1 MKNSFV
7 GGGLNGAQSVLLG
20 LVILPGFGL
29 RAAPAPA
36 QTTATS
42 ADRVTFAGS
51 LAPLPVTTGAK
62 AGVPGLTVASV
73 STMTAEQ
80 LAAPLEFSVALG
92 MRNLEEFQARVG
104 NGELVPYEEVQAK
117 YLPLRADYDRVLAW
131 LKSEGF
137 TPTFND
143 SSRLSVFVQGT
154 VGQIQ
159 DSFQLTMQSVTVNG
173 VAYPAAVSAPS
184 LPASVSSGVLGI
196 NGLQPYIQK
205 HTHHRLP
212 TTGTTAKVGTQ
223 ASGGAGPDSLTTANQ
238 PPYLISEIRS
248 AYNGSTLTTTV
259 NGTSTT
265 LTGSGQKIAI
275 LIDALAL
282 SSDLTTFWSNNK
294 VSQVIG
300 NIETVT
306 VGTGTADARE
316 GEETLDEEW
325 SSGLAPGAKVR
336 VYDSKSL
343 TDTNLNKCLAQIQT
357 DVTGA
362 TAAAIAQPQLHAL
375 SMSYGE
381 DQNAVSTTEYNT
393 EASYYAMISNG
404 NTFYGGVTIFASSGD
419 AGSQP
424 DETSSTALIVSYPA
438 ADLSITGV
446 GGTDLTYSA
455 TPVNGRNWTE
465 KGWGEYSN
473 FTIANEGSY
482 NGYGGSGGGAATSQ
496 IVRPS
501 WQVGTGV
508 PTGSTR
514 LSPDVASVGGPTV
527 ADFEYGGTDQFV
539 FGTSWSS
546 PSWAGYSALI
556 NQARALNGR
565 LPLGAL
571 NRRVY
576 PLIGT
581 GAFYDITTGNNSYTS
596 SKVNGTQ
603 GTGSFACT
611 AGYDEVTGIGAPN
624 LTNLV
629 NALSGPTIT
638 SFTPANGAAGT
649 GVVITGTNFYTSAT
663 LPLTVA
669 FNGVAAASF
678 TVNSATQITAA
689 APSGVTT
696 GPITVTSL
704 GDATASATNFATGAP
719 DLTVTSTHTG
729 SFTQADTA
737 DTYTLT
743 VTNGGT
749 TATSGTVTVMDTLPS
764 GLTATG
770 LSGTG
775 WTVAGNFLSAT
786 RTDALAA
793 GSSYPALT
801 LTVSVSATAASSV
814 TNSATVSGG
823 GEANTGNDSASDA
836 TAVTALTPS
845 QSWRYQYFGTTANSG
860 NAADNANPAGD
871 GINNLTKYAL
881 GLDPT
886 KAEASPVTEDTSSG
900 HLTLTAPKNPNATDV
915 TYSVQ
920 VTSDLTD
927 PTSWTTS
934 GTTVATNTSSELVVE
949 DNTPV
954 NSAAER
960 FMRLQVSR

>member
-1 MKNSFV
+1 MKISFAEGRLHRV
-7 GGGLNGAQSVLLG
+7 GFVFFGLVALPCLG
-20 LVILPGFGL
+20 LQ
-29 RAAPAPA
+29 AAPNAA
-36 QTTATS
+36 KTATPT
-42 ADRVTFAGS
+42 AERVTLAGS
-51 LAPLPVTTGAK
+51 LSP
-62 AGVPGLTVASV
+62 LTVAAGVKTGVSGLSV
-73 STMTAEQ
+73 ASVNPLSAEQ
-80 LAAPLEFSVALG
+80 LAAPLEFSVAMG

-117 YLPLRADYDRVLAW
+117 YLPLQADYDRVLAW
-131 LKSEGF
+131 LKGEGF
-137 TPTFND
+137 TPTFTD
-143 SSRLSVFVQGT
+143 SSRLSIFVQGT
-154 VGQIQ
+154 VAQIQ
-159 DSFQLTMQSVTVNG
+159 NSLQVTMQSVTVNS
-173 VAYPAAVSAPS
+173 VAYPAATTAPS
-184 LPASVSSGVLGI
+184 LPASVSGGVLGV
-196 NGLQPYIQK
+196 NGLQPYIRKQPYHK
-205 HTHHRLP
+205 
-212 TTGTTAKVGTQ
+212 TATQ
-223 ASGGAGPDSLTTANQ
+223 SKASAGAEPRSLTTANA

-259 NGTSTT
+259 NGTTTT

-275 LIDALAL
+275 LIDALAAH
-282 SSDLTTFWSNNK
+282 SDLTTFWTNNG
-294 VSQVIG
+294 VAQVIG
-300 NIETVT
+300 NIEEVK
-306 VGTGTADARE
+306 VNGSAATAS

-336 VYDSKSL
+336 VYASGGL
-343 TDTNLNKCLAQIQT
+343 TDTVLNKCLAQIQT
-357 DVTGA
+357 DVTGS

-381 DQNAVSTTEYNT
+381 NQNGVSTSEYNT
-393 EASYYAMISNG
+393 EASYYATIANG
-404 NTFYGGVTIFASSGD
+404 NTFYGGVTVFASSGD
-419 AGSQP
+419 SGSQP
-424 DETSSTALIVSYPA
+424 GETTSSPLIASYPA
-438 ADLSITGV
+438 ADASITAV
-446 GGTDLTYSA
+446 GGTDLTYSS

-465 KGWGEYSN
+465 KGWGEYSS
-473 FTIANEGSY
+473 FTITGEGSY
-482 NGYGGSGGGAATSQ
+482 KGYGGSGGGAATSQ
-496 IVRPS
+496 IARPS

-508 PTGSTR
+508 ATGSTR
-514 LSPDVASVGGPTV
+514 LVPDVASVGGPTV

-565 LPLGAL
+565 LPLGSL

-581 GAFYDITTGNNSYTS
+581 SAFYDITTGNNSYTS

-603 GTGSFACT
+603 GTGSYACT
-611 AGYDEVTGIGAPN
+611 AGYDEVTGLGTPN
-624 LTNLV
+624 LTALV
-629 NALSGPTIT
+629 SALSGPTIT
-638 SFTPANGAAGT
+638 SFSPTSGGSGT
-649 GVVITGTNFYTSAT
+649 SVVITGTNFYTSTT
-663 LPLTVA
+663 LPLAVT

-678 TVNSATQITAA
+678 TLNSATQITAV
-689 APSGVTT
+689 APSGVTA
-696 GPITVTSL
+696 GPITVISL
-704 GDATASATNFATGAP
+704 SDATASTMNFTTRTP

-729 SFTQADTA
+729 SFTQADAA

-749 TATSGTVTVMDTLPS
+749 AATSGTVTVTDTLPN
-764 GLTATG
+764 GMTATG

-775 WTVAGNFLSAT
+775 WTAAANLLSAT

-801 LTVSVSATAASSV
+801 LTVSVSPTAVSGSNSV
-814 TNSATVSGG
+814 AVSGG
-823 GEANTGNDSASDA
+823 GETNTSNDSATDA

-860 NAADNANPAGD
+860 NSADTANPAGD

-886 KAEASPVTEDTSSG
+886 MAEASPITESTSSG
-900 HLTLTAPKNPNATDV
+900 YLTLSAPKNPNATDV

-920 VTSDLTD
+920 VTGDLTD
-927 PTSWTTS
+927 PASWTTS
-934 GTTVATNTSSELVVE
+934 GTTVTTNTSSQLVVQ

-954 NSAAER
+954 SGTAQQ